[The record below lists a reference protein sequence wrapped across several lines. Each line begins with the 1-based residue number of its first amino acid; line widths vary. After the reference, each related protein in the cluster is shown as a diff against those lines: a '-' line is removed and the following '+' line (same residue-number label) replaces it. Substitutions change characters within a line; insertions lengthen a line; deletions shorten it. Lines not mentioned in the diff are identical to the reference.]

1 MAGPWPDILARHGR
15 RPLTELQNII
25 PLWLLTL
32 LFAAVLLISLMVG
45 SRLRAYV
52 AVDPASTGS
61 GQLVMGLM
69 TVLSLLLGFTFSLAL
84 NRHDQRR
91 DLLLEEAN
99 AIQALHRT
107 LVHVAQPGRAD
118 IGAALHAYT
127 MGRLTFVQSNLFAQT
142 AQQGARKQER
152 ARLNQVVANV
162 VPKSETGVTQA
173 QILIAATRIL
183 DAGTRMDMMS
193 LEHVPARVA
202 LVLYLLSTGAAMV
215 IGISIG
221 EKLRG
226 LWLPAVVWSLLLSLV
241 LFTIV
246 DLDTSQWG
254 SIKLS
259 RAPLEN
265 AARIT
270 ADNGGSSEN
279 GAPG

>member
-1 MAGPWPDILARHGR
+1 MTD
-15 RPLTELQNII
+15 LQNIL
-25 PLWLLTL
+25 PLWVLTL
-32 LFAAVLLISLMVG
+32 LFAAVLLASVVIG

-52 AVDPASTGS
+52 TVDPATAGS
-61 GQLVMGLM
+61 GQLLIGLV

-107 LVHVAQPGRAD
+107 LVHVAQPGRAE
-118 IGAALHAYT
+118 IGTALHAYT
-127 MGRLTFVQSNLFAQT
+127 RGRLMFVQSNLFAQA
-142 AQQGARKQER
+142 AQLEARQQER
-152 ARLNQVVANV
+152 ARLNAVVAKV
-162 VPKSETGVTQA
+162 VPRSDTGVTQA

-183 DAGTRMDMMS
+183 DAGARMDMMS
-193 LEHVPARVA
+193 LEHVPARVV
-202 LVLYLLSTGAAMV
+202 LVLHLLSTGAALV

-226 LWLPAVVWSLLLSLV
+226 LWLPTTIWSLLLSLV
-241 LFTIV
+241 RFTIV

-254 SIKLS
+254 SIRLN

-270 ADNGGSSEN
+270 ADNG
-279 GAPG
+279 A